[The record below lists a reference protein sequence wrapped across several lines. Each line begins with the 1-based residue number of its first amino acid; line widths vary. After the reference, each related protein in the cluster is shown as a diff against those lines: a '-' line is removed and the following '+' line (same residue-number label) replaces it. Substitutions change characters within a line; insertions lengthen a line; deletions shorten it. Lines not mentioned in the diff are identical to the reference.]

1 MRIIALEDLGVIPLP
16 DAIEKSI
23 GNSAEADAVKESG
36 GLLNNPKAA
45 AYVNGIGQ
53 KLAAASGRSKYGYK
67 FGVVNSKVPNAFA
80 LPNGSIYT
88 TVGLLRLLRT
98 EAQLANVL
106 GHEVSHVTERHT
118 VDQMEKNLGTTGFLS
133 LVNNLFLKK
142 ALGKEQAK
150 QIKELSFSL
159 ISNGF
164 SRSDENEADD
174 VGQKLAAKAGWSPMG
189 MVDVMSIF
197 NELEKGATTKEEK
210 NVLEPYLRS
219 HPYAKDRVKEAGAR
233 LATLPQGEVGEDR
246 YAAFLSTLG
255 VSEQEAGM
263 SPGEAF
269 RATRGLTS
277 DFTIQAAPL
286 GQLLPGIILLGGGAV
301 LLLVVLLKK
310 D

>member
-53 KLAAASGRSKYGYK
+53 KLAAASGRSKYGY
-67 FGVVNSKVPNAFA
+67 NAFA